1 MRLLIEKFKCETDL
15 VDMKQLQKNQTEPG
29 YGMKWKCRKCGNE
42 NSKAASKCFFC
53 GKVQRVVFAGFWNRT
68 AAFIIDFI
76 ILILA
81 ASISIYA
88 FNSKGIFNDLVLG
101 MMLPWAY
108 FSLMESSDGRATLGK
123 MALGITVTDLNG
135 KRISQ
140 GKATIRFFAK
150 YLSALILFAGFIMV
164 RFTKKKQ
171 ALHDI
176 IAGTLVVLKR
186 DR

>member
-1 MRLLIEKFKCETDL
+1 K
-15 VDMKQLQKNQTEPG
+15 
-29 YGMKWKCRKCGNE
+29 E
-42 NSKAASKCFFC
+42 NSKAASRCFFC
-53 GKVQRVVFAGFWNRT
+53 GKIQRIVFAGFWNRV
-68 AAFIIDFI
+68 AAFIIDLI

-81 ASISIYA
+81 AYISIYA
-88 FNSKGIFNDLVLG
+88 FNSKGTFNDLVLG
-101 MMLPWAY
+101 IMLPWAY
-108 FSLMESSDGRATLGK
+108 FSLMESSDSRATLGK

-135 KRISQ
+135 KRISK

-176 IAGTLVVLKR
+176 IAGTLVVVKR
-186 DR
+186 DRYITI